1 MLERDASQQL
11 VLHVIGVL
19 PVLRSV
25 GQRAEPCQPRHA
37 VLRGQTGVVQFVVA
51 DRGDHQ
57 LVGTRQFV
65 HEIGRVFTLTRPV
78 LIENVEFESSVGA
91 HFFELVW
98 RDLHNA
104 AMLRPTSDTL
114 IGRTSVEHGSNIAW
128 TSASVFCV
136 AFTECSE

>member
-11 VLHVIGVL
+11 ELHVIRVL
-19 PVLRSV
+19 PVLGGI
-25 GQRAEPCQPRHA
+25 GQRAQPREPGHS
-37 VLRGQTGVVQFVVA
+37 VLGGQARIVQFVVA
-51 DRGDHQ
+51 DGGNDEF
-57 LVGTRQFV
+57 VGTRQLV
-65 HEIGRVFTLTRPV
+65 HEIGGVFALTRPV

-91 HFFELVW
+91 HLFELVW

-104 AMLRPTSDTL
+104 AMLRPTSDTH
-114 IGRTSVEHGSNIAW
+114 IGP

>member
-1 MLERDASQQL
+1 MLERDAAQQL
-11 VLHVIGVL
+11 VLDVIGVL
-19 PVLRSV
+19 AVLCGV
-25 GQRAEPCQPRHA
+25 GKRAEARQPRHA
-37 VLRGQTGVVQFVVA
+37 VLGGEARVVQFVVS
-51 DRGDHQ
+51 DGGDDEFIGTGQ
-57 LVGTRQFV
+57 LV
-65 HEIGRVFTLTRPV
+65 HEIGGVFALTRPV

-114 IGRTSVEHGSNIAW
+114 IGQ

-136 AFTECSE
+136 AFTVCSE